1 MKAYDKGGN
10 DFQQAPAGTHIGRCI
25 RLIDLGTHYNEMY
38 KVDRHQVYIGFEL
51 PNERMKWTDENKVEH
66 EGPFMV
72 SGFYTLSLSEKSKL
86 RPLLASWRGRD
97 FNEAELDGFEM
108 KNILDKPCMLNII
121 HETKNKKTKAVI
133 AAIMPPMKGANI
145 PDRENDL
152 LFFSLEEYSSTEF
165 EKVPKGMQKI
175 VQESQEWTQIHGG
188 TPTEPPNSNMTGGFE
203 DDIPFNKLSN
213 KLY

>member
-1 MKAYDKGGN
+1 MKAYDKGGG

-25 RLIDLGTHYNEMY
+25 RLIDLGTHWNEMY

-72 SGFYTLSLSEKSKL
+72 GGFYTLSLSEKSKL

-97 FNEAELDGFEM
+97 FTEEELNGFVM

-121 HETKNKKTKAVI
+121 SVQKNNKSRSEI

-145 PDRENDL
+145 PKRENDL
-152 LFFSLEEYSSTEF
+152 IYFSLEEYNKDDF
-165 EKVPKGMQKI
+165 EKVPKGLKKMI
-175 VQESQEWTQIHGG
+175 EESNEWKQIHGQAEPNGNGG
-188 TPTEPPNSNMTGGFE
+188 TADKFD
-203 DDIPFNKLSN
+203 DDIPFAPLSGR
-213 KLY
+213 LY